1 MSKYLPQSVI
11 SQITSAENAI
21 TNDDDV
27 TLSEII
33 YAIEIEN
40 GVNENEIYRNRVTLN
55 LSDEHPILQ
64 FLLTKKSLL
73 ETLVTLFTL
82 YLRYI
87 IDNKTSI
94 PKQDYVNWARNYND
108 FYKTQPLSIFNAI
121 KTPRGLNFGEEEY
134 TLYLQIKTALN
145 PLGRTTD
152 NPTVNYGEFY
162 YVIADP
168 LQKTQ
173 IKLTKKLPPPVNTNF
188 WYFFKSLEDIN
199 LYYKKYPLEYTD
211 TTFNPPVVVRAFKVA
226 IAKCSITLDYVNRV
240 PPYDDGDIPIYSVN
254 DIYNYYITVCDVID
268 YTLFASIISYSR
280 TKRIKR
286 GRR

>member
-11 SQITSAENAI
+11 SKITSAENAI
-21 TNDDDV
+21 TNDDDI

-145 PLGRTTD
+145 PDKSSSD
-152 NPTVNYGEFY
+152 NSKLNYGVFY
-162 YVIADP
+162 HAIADP
-168 LQKTQ
+168 LKKTQ
-173 IKLTKKLPPPVNTNF
+173 IKLTRKLPPPIDTNF
-188 WYFFKSLEDIN
+188 WYFYKSLEDIS

-211 TTFNPPVVVRAFKVA
+211 TTFDPPVVVRAFKIIVV
-226 IAKCSITLDYVNRV
+226 KCLITLDFVNRV
-240 PPYDDGDIPIYSVN
+240 PPVVDGDIDFYSVN
-254 DIYNYYITVCDVID
+254 DIYSYYVTVDDVID
-268 YTLFASIISYSR
+268 YTLFPLFVAR
-280 TKRIKR
+280 GKTKRVKR

>member
-1 MSKYLPQSVI
+1 MAKIPVTDNDFRLLTVWDVQEINTTIYSAELRSDFDEQSVYYGVLDSILKKSALLTDPDIIPLI
-11 SQITSAENAI
+11 SQFIGYGDRIGNVPQQYTTLINF
-21 TNDDDV
+21 TN
-27 TLSEII
+27 TNFE
-33 YAIEIEN
+33 EQQ
-40 GVNENEIYRNRVTLN
+40 ENEEGD
-55 LSDEHPILQ
+55 DE
-64 FLLTKKSLL
+64 
-73 ETLVTLFTL
+73 
-82 YLRYI
+82 
-87 IDNKTSI
+87 
-94 PKQDYVNWARNYND
+94 
-108 FYKTQPLSIFNAI
+108 
-121 KTPRGLNFGEEEY
+121 
-134 TLYLQIKTALN
+134 
-145 PLGRTTD
+145 LGRTTD

-226 IAKCSITLDYVNRV
+226 VAKCSITLDYVNRV

-254 DIYNYYITVCDVID
+254 DIYNYYITVGDVID
-268 YTLFASIISYSR
+268 YTLFAPFIANSR
-280 TKRIKR
+280 TKRVKR